1 MEWNFADLFEGVAD
15 IAADRTALVC
25 GDRRYTFA
33 ELDDRSTRLANHLLA
48 HGVQT
53 GDHVGIYAYN
63 GPEWV
68 EAMFGI
74 WKARAV
80 PINVNYRYVEAELAY
95 LFDNADLV
103 GLVHGREFVPR
114 IAAVKDQC
122 PKLKVFVSIED
133 GSDEDLA
140 SIGAVEYEAALAAA
154 SSKRYDQP
162 RSPDDLYIL
171 YTGGTT
177 GMPKGVMW
185 RQEDFFHSTIG
196 ALMGSGQTFES
207 PEQVMEMARNGGT
220 IVGFPVAP
228 LMHGAAQWVALMLLL
243 QGNTMVLSSQK
254 KMDPHEVWST
264 VVREHVMTISLV
276 GDAMARPL
284 IEALEEDGAD
294 YDLSTFFV
302 IGSGGAILSPAVKQK
317 INELLPNVLIVDSL
331 GASETGFQGSVA
343 GSDAEGKP
351 RFVMGDHTLVI
362 DDNGIPVEPGSG
374 VVGHL
379 ARRGLH
385 AARLLQG
392 RGEDGVDV
400 HGVERRALGRSRR
413 HGTRRSRR
421 ADHVA
426 RSRIGEHQ
434 LRRREDLPRGGRA
447 RVEVASRRVRR
458 RGRRGA
464 RRALGR
470 AGRRGRQGPRRGD
483 AHGRVTRRARPRHD
497 RRVQGAQGGAP
508 RRRDRALPVGQ
519 GRLPLGQGHRAGR
532 RLTGPGQLPGRT
544 AMSRAMFQPGHF
556 AAPLTTG
563 GSEPI
568 VNRWMSPMLSTV

>member
-15 IAADRTALVC
+15 IAADRTALIC
-25 GDRRYTFA
+25 GDRRSTFA
-33 ELDDRSTRLANHLLA
+33 ELDERSTRLANHLIA
-48 HGVQT
+48 NGVQV

-114 IAAVKDQC
+114 IAAVKEQC

-140 SIGAVEYEAALAAA
+140 SIGAVEYETALASS

-196 ALMGSGQTFES
+196 ALMGGGEIFES

-254 KMDPHEVWST
+254 KLDPHEVWST

-284 IEALEEDGAD
+284 IEALEDEGAD

-317 INELLPNVLIVDSL
+317 INAVLPNVLIVDSL

-362 DDNGIPVEPGSG
+362 DDQGVPVQPGSG

-379 ARRGLH
+379 ARRGYMPLGYYKDE
-385 AARLLQG
+385 AKTASTFMVLN
-392 RGEDGVDV
+392 GERWVVPGDM
-400 HGVERRALGRSRR
+400 
-413 HGTRRSRR
+413 
-421 ADHVA
+421 
-426 RSRIGEHQ
+426 
-434 LRRREDLPRGGRA
+434 A
-447 RVEVASRRVRR
+447 RVEADGQITLLGRGSVSINSGGEKIFPEEVELALKSHPDVFDVVVVGVPDERWGERVAAVVKARGGATPTAEDLAAHARGTIAGYKVPKEVHLVDEIVRSPSGKADYR
-458 RGRRGA
+458 WA
-464 RRALGR
+464 KATALG
-470 AGRRGRQGPRRGD
+470 D
-483 AHGRVTRRARPRHD
+483 
-497 RRVQGAQGGAP
+497 
-508 RRRDRALPVGQ
+508 
-519 GRLPLGQGHRAGR
+519 
-532 RLTGPGQLPGRT
+532 
-544 AMSRAMFQPGHF
+544 S
-556 AAPLTTG
+556 
-563 GSEPI
+563 
-568 VNRWMSPMLSTV
+568 

>member
-15 IAADRTALVC
+15 IAADRTAIVC
-25 GDRRYTFA
+25 GDRRYTFS
-33 ELDDRSTRLANHLLA
+33 ELDERSTRLANHLLA
-48 HGVQT
+48 HGVRT

-122 PKLKVFVSIED
+122 PKLKVFVSVED
-133 GSDEDLA
+133 GSDEDLS
-140 SIGAVEYEAALAAA
+140 SIGAVEYEAALATA
-154 SSKRYDQP
+154 SPKRYDQP
-162 RSPDDLYIL
+162 RSADDLYIL

-196 ALMGSGQTFES
+196 ALMGSGQAFES
-207 PEQVMEMARNGGT
+207 PDQVMEMARDGGT

-243 QGNTMVLSSQK
+243 QGNTLVLSSQK

-294 YDLSTFFV
+294 YDLSSFFV
-302 IGSGGAILSPAVKQK
+302 IGSGGAILSPTVKQK
-317 INELLPNVLIVDSL
+317 INEVLPNVLIVDSL

-362 DDNGIPVEPGSG
+362 DDEGIPVEPGSG
-374 VVGHL
+374 IVGHL
-379 ARRGLH
+379 ARRGYMPLGYYKDE
-385 AARLLQG
+385 AKTASTFMVLN
-392 RGEDGVDV
+392 GERWVVPGDM
-400 HGVERRALGRSRR
+400 
-413 HGTRRSRR
+413 
-421 ADHVA
+421 
-426 RSRIGEHQ
+426 
-434 LRRREDLPRGGRA
+434 A
-447 RVEVASRRVRR
+447 RVEADGQITLLGRGSVSINSGGEKIFPEEVELALKSHPDVFDVVVVGVPDERWGERVAAVVKARGGATPTAESLAEHARGTIAGYKVPKEVHLVDEIVRSPSGKADYR
-458 RGRRGA
+458 WA
-464 RRALGR
+464 KATALG
-470 AGRRGRQGPRRGD
+470 D
-483 AHGRVTRRARPRHD
+483 
-497 RRVQGAQGGAP
+497 
-508 RRRDRALPVGQ
+508 
-519 GRLPLGQGHRAGR
+519 
-532 RLTGPGQLPGRT
+532 
-544 AMSRAMFQPGHF
+544 S
-556 AAPLTTG
+556 
-563 GSEPI
+563 
-568 VNRWMSPMLSTV
+568 